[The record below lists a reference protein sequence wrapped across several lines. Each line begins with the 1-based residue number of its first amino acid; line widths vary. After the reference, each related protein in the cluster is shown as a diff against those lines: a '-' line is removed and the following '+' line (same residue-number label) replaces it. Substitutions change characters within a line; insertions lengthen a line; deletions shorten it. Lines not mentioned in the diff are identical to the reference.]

1 MSGHNKWSQIKHK
14 KAASDAKKAQSFSK
28 LAKQITLAAKEGG
41 SDPSANVAL
50 RMWMD
55 KAKTINMPAANVD
68 KAVKRGTGE
77 LAGAEI
83 KPFLYEAYGPGGVAL
98 LIEGATDNT
107 NRTNSEIKHLLS
119 KLGAK
124 WAESGSVSYLFER
137 KGFIFIDKSRTKKS
151 ADDLELISIE
161 AGASDTRWIEDDVL
175 QVITEPDMLDMV
187 QDGLKEANLTTED
200 ASLGYLAKMEI
211 LVEDEKTKQQLDNIF
226 EALEEHD
233 DVNDV
238 YSNAKL

>member
-28 LAKQITLAAKEGG
+28 LAKQISLAAKEGG
-41 SDPSANVAL
+41 GDPSANVAL
-50 RMWMD
+50 RMWME
-55 KAKTINMPAANVD
+55 KAKTVNMPIANID

-107 NRTNSEIKHLLS
+107 NRTNSEVKHLLN

-137 KGFIFIDKSRTKKS
+137 KGLIFVDKTKTKKS
-151 ADDLELISIE
+151 ADDLEMAVIE
-161 AGASDTRWIEDDVL
+161 AGASDTQWVEENVL
-175 QVITEPDMLDMV
+175 QAITEPDMLDLV
-187 QDGLKEANLTTED
+187 QDGLKEAKLTIED
-200 ASLGYLAKMEI
+200 SLLGYLAKMEI
-211 LVEDEKTKQQLDNIF
+211 EVDDEKTRQQLANIF
-226 EALEEHD
+226 EALEEHE
-233 DVNDV
+233 DVNSV
-238 YSNAKL
+238 YSNAKF